1 MIRNGLWSRQLWKIE
16 GLPHSCFGVFRYRN
30 GPTDLFPIAWPCC
43 YRIQVH
49 RTNGH
54 FSRSGSLIPRER
66 LLLAKIISRRPIPR
80 SVARN
85 GQHCVFNW
93 DAACR
98 SPLVTFI
105 ANRVFD
111 SCHAVPQSDVTR
123 RLSVIPCL
131 LTPAKF
137 VAWRNIHIRIKH
149 TELWLAVVGAGYV
162 KVWWNALFYEC
173 FRKDIVVSSTF
184 VIVLYRCDCQY
195 NFLHSRPCMPNM
207 PFRFNATL
215 RPLKPQSFTD
225 WH

>member
-1 MIRNGLWSRQLWKIE
+1 MVVAVWLAVPCSLSIQGRDFELVFWGQVSLGVGPYIRTGWFEAGKIMLWSRQLWKIE

-98 SPLVTFI
+98 SPLVTFA
-105 ANRVFD
+105 ANHVHYLI
-111 SCHAVPQSDVTR
+111 HAT
-123 RLSVIPCL
+123 
-131 LTPAKF
+131 
-137 VAWRNIHIRIKH
+137 
-149 TELWLAVVGAGYV
+149 
-162 KVWWNALFYEC
+162 
-173 FRKDIVVSSTF
+173 
-184 VIVLYRCDCQY
+184 
-195 NFLHSRPCMPNM
+195 
-207 PFRFNATL
+207 PFRN
-215 RPLKPQSFTD
+215 PM
-225 WH
+225 

>member
-1 MIRNGLWSRQLWKIE
+1 MLWSRQLWKIE

-93 DAACR
+93 DPACR

-149 TELWLAVVGAGYV
+149 TELWLASSTP
-162 KVWWNALFYEC
+162 ALSRSGETHCSTSAFERILWLVALSWLFC
-173 FRKDIVVSSTF
+173 IVVTVNTIF
-184 VIVLYRCDCQY
+184 CTLALVCQIC
-195 NFLHSRPCMPNM
+195 HSDLMQ
-207 PFRFNATL
+207 PFDHWSPKALLIGIRY
-215 RPLKPQSFTD
+215 K
-225 WH
+225 